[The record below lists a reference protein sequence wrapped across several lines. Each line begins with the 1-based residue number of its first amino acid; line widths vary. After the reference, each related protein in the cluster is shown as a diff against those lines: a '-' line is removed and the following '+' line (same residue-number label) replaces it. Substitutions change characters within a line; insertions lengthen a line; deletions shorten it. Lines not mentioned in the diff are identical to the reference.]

1 MHKTRSPQ
9 LPDSTRP
16 SASRTEV
23 STAHA
28 ILDVAEPTIESGSGQ
43 HSKGTRVSS
52 LSALDA
58 EIARLEA
65 ELDKR
70 DQEIQQLRARLLMY
84 EAAPPAA
91 RVLLP
96 VEGATPAE
104 PEPLFAATPP
114 GGSEFIYPTLK
125 RVAMRLE
132 ACSLLPPPI
141 SASQPPSQR
150 RAPRRSCEIELEFT
164 EDTHFY
170 AGLTQDISQG
180 GVFIATYKVLPV
192 GHRLQLEFDLPDGM
206 HVSAKGEVRW
216 LREAA
221 SATSRPGMGVAFLD
235 LPDDSRQAITEFCRK
250 RPPLYMDL

>member
-1 MHKTRSPQ
+1 MHKTHSQPLSDPMRSSA
-9 LPDSTRP
+9 PD
-16 SASRTEV
+16 AEV
-23 STAHA
+23 SAARAIGNTAERTF
-28 ILDVAEPTIESGSGQ
+28 DSVSGPT
-43 HSKGTRVSS
+43 SKV
-52 LSALDA
+52 LEA
-58 EIARLEA
+58 EIARLET

-70 DQEIQQLRARLLMY
+70 DREIQQLRARLLKY
-84 EAAPPAA
+84 EAAPQSV

-96 VEGATPAE
+96 VEGATPVK
-104 PEPLFAATPP
+104 PEQPFAATPQ
-114 GGSEFIYPTLK
+114 GARDDAYPTLQ
-125 RVAMRLE
+125 RVAMKLE
-132 ACSLLPPPI
+132 ACSLLPPPL

-216 LREAA
+216 LRETA

-235 LPDDSRQAITEFCRK
+235 LSDDSREAITEFCRK
-250 RPPLYMDL
+250 RPPLYMDV